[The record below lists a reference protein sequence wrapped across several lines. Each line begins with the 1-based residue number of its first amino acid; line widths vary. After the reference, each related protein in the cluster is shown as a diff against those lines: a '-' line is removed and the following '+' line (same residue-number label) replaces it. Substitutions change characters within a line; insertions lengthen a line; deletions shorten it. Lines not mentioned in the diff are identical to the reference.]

1 MTLNFYSFSSI
12 SEPVFKGMTFTKR
25 FMDIQNV
32 SIVYEVFSYR
42 CVGKAAIE
50 LAAGDRDLSLRLGD

>member
-1 MTLNFYSFSSI
+1 MRSSL
-12 SEPVFKGMTFTKR
+12 
-25 FMDIQNV
+25 
-32 SIVYEVFSYR
+32 SYL